1 MEIPLQTLK
10 IDEKSNEIVIF
21 ENKIAVF
28 EKLFALLAVIFARP

>member
-28 EKLFALLAVIFARP
+28 EKLFALLAVIFA